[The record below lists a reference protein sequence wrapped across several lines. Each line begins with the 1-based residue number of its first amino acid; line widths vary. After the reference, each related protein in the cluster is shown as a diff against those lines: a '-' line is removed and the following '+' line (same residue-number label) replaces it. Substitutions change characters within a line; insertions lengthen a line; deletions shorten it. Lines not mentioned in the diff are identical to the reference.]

1 MPSLNPAL
9 ITGAS
14 SGIGAVYARRLAA
27 RGHGL
32 VLVARRGD
40 RLEQLATELREQ
52 FSVEV
57 RSLVA
62 DLTREADVSRVAELL
77 RAEPIDILVNNAG
90 IGPIAPSADLSD
102 AAADDVLALNVGALM
117 RLTRAA
123 MAGMVARG
131 NGSIVNVGSVMAL
144 HALPVTSLYSA
155 TKAFVLTYSRGIA
168 QELEG
173 TGVHVQAVL
182 PAGTV
187 TDFYEVAG
195 VPISAFDTSVF
206 MTAEQLVDAALVGL
220 DRREQVT
227 LPSVHDASLWDR
239 YDEARAGLFA
249 GISPTEAGEEWRCRC
264 SSHPSLSLPRRRPA
278 SGPSGG

>member
-1 MPSLNPAL
+1 MSSLNFAL

-57 RSLVA
+57 RPVVA
-62 DLTREADVSRVAELL
+62 DLTREADVTRVAEVL
-77 RAEPIDILVNNAG
+77 RTEPIEILVNNAG

-102 AAADDVLALNVGALM
+102 AAAADVLALNVGALM

-131 NGSIVNVGSVMAL
+131 SGSIVNVGSVMAL
-144 HALPVTSLYSA
+144 HAMPVTSLYSA

-173 TGVHVQAVL
+173 SGVHVQAVL

-195 VPISAFDTSVF
+195 VPISAFDPSVF

-227 LPSVHDASLWDR
+227 LPSVHDASLWER

-249 GISPTEAGEEWRCRC
+249 GTQNGSPAPRYLAG
-264 SSHPSLSLPRRRPA
+264 
-278 SGPSGG
+278 